1 MSIVIAPYS
10 DDHFDAVRTLWRE
23 VFPDDP
29 PRNYAEISIAAKE
42 SEHPELFLLALEEDR
57 VIGSVMAGYDG
68 HRGWL
73 YRVAVAKAHRHSGV
87 GAALIREAEKRLWA
101 LGCVKIN
108 LQVMGSNAGV
118 TAFYR
123 SLGYTVE
130 DRISMGKVAPDDPLG
145 LGPLDSHPLDSSGRS

>member
-1 MSIVIAPYS
+1 MGFEIAPYS
-10 DDHFDAVRTLWRE
+10 ETQFAGVKALWEE

-29 PRNYAEISIAAKE
+29 PRDDAETSIAAKAK
-42 SEHPELFLLALEEDR
+42 EHPELFLLALEQGR

-73 YRVAVAKAHRHSGV
+73 YRVAVAKSHRHQGV

-108 LQVMGSNAGV
+108 LQVRGTNQAV
-118 TAFYR
+118 AAFYQ
-123 SLGYTVE
+123 SMGYVVE
-130 DRISMGKVAPDDPLG
+130 DRISMGKLAPNGPLG
-145 LGPLDSHPLDSSGRS
+145 SSPLDSSRRS